1 MQPRLASNT
10 LPSISPSVDAGRL
23 ARPVFSDLVGSGSIA
38 RRLSSWHANLTK
50 HVVGDGARL
59 GSLRGVWRLR
69 AKEPAVSL
77 RDHGMSQHGI
87 IWVIIFAVITM
98 MFLHLPQMAAR
109 QDAVHNTYSALVE
122 VDALAKQRF
131 VEEIDGHDRLVQG
144 AIRGVLLQLD
154 PYSGYIS
161 PSELAA
167 FERRTLGDYIG
178 IGVEIGMSGR
188 HVTVISPIDGG
199 PADHAGVMPG
209 DVILEIDNHETDDM
223 SIVDV
228 EELLVGRPGSD
239 VQLRVRHETDPE
251 PVTLTV
257 TRGRVSLVTVRG
269 VRRDSAG
276 HWDYMIDPQRGFGYI
291 RISNFLQ
298 TTMRD
303 FDAALQQ
310 LLDRGARGLIV
321 DLRFDPG
328 GMMFAAIDMVDRFV
342 DHGTILSTVN
352 RRRAVQEYYATKRD
366 THLGIPLVVLINSGS
381 ASSSEI
387 VAGSLQAC
395 GRARIVGER
404 SFGKGSVQHLIYL
417 QEKQGAVKLTTAYY
431 RLPDGRII
439 HRTPNSVAEDT
450 WGVIPDVEVV
460 LTRDEVRQIQEFR
473 RAVDRALWSIPE
485 HATPAAD
492 RAQLVSD
499 KAQGQALEIHR
510 DRQLLEA
517 LFQLAGLLGT
527 NASFRRKGFSDPP
540 ASTWANGH
548 RG

>member
-1 MQPRLASNT
+1 
-10 LPSISPSVDAGRL
+10 
-23 ARPVFSDLVGSGSIA
+23 
-38 RRLSSWHANLTK
+38 
-50 HVVGDGARL
+50 
-59 GSLRGVWRLR
+59 
-69 AKEPAVSL
+69 
-77 RDHGMSQHGI
+77 MSQHGI
-87 IWVIIFAVITM
+87 IWVVIFAVITM

-161 PSELAA
+161 PGELAA
-167 FERRTLGDYIG
+167 FERRAVGDYIG
-178 IGVEIGMSGR
+178 IGIEIGMSGR
-188 HVTVISPIDGG
+188 QVTVISPIDGG
-199 PADHAGVMPG
+199 PADHAGIMPG
-209 DVILEIDNHETDDM
+209 DVILAIDGHQTDSA

-228 EELLVGRPGSD
+228 EELLVGRPGSE
-239 VQLRVRHETDPE
+239 VLLRVRHAAETE

-269 VRRDSAG
+269 FRRDSEG
-276 HWDYMIDPQRGFGYI
+276 HWDYMIDPQRGIGYI
-291 RISNFLQ
+291 RVSNFLQ

-310 LLDRGARGLIV
+310 LLGRGARGLII

-328 GMMFAAIDMVDRFV
+328 GLMFAAIDMVDRFV

-352 RRRAVQEYYATKRD
+352 RRQAVQEYYATKRN
-366 THLGIPLVVLINSGS
+366 TYAEIPLVVLINGAS

-417 QEKQGAVKLTTAYY
+417 HDKKGAVKLTTAYY

-439 HRTPNSVAEDT
+439 HRTPSNVAEDT

-460 LTRDEVRQIQEFR
+460 LSGDEVRQIQESR
-473 RAVDRALWSIPE
+473 RAVDRAPWLTPE
-485 HATPAAD
+485 RVTPDRVKLVAD
-492 RAQLVSD
+492 KSQ
-499 KAQGQALEIHR
+499 QNQPPEIHR

-517 LFQLAGLLGT
+517 LFHIAGLLGT
-527 NASFRRKGFSDPP
+527 
-540 ASTWANGH
+540 
-548 RG
+548 